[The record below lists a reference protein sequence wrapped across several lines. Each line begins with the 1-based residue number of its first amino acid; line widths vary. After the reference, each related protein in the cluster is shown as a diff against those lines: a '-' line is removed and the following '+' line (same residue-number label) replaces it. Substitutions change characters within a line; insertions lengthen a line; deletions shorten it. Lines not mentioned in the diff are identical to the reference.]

1 MSRRLLPRVYGR
13 FERKGVTR
21 TNSENSAKLAA
32 ANGSPIRVEGGSIWA
47 FGRDGRS
54 SNMKFLDADVRRP
67 VATVSAIVDEESVV
81 VFGPQEAYIENT
93 NTGQRVPMC
102 RRKGVSVVQLDVRE
116 SPKKV
121 ESKTP
126 YESDTHEGI
135 PVFRRPL

>member
-1 MSRRLLPRVYGR
+1 M
-13 FERKGVTR
+13 
-21 TNSENSAKLAA
+21 KLAA
-32 ANGSPIRVEGGSIWA
+32 ANGSPIRVEGYSNLA
-47 FGRDGRS
+47 FERGGRR

-67 VATVSAIVDEESVV
+67 LASVSAIVDEENVV

-93 NTGQRVPMC
+93 STAQRIPMC

-126 YESDTHEGI
+126 DESDTHEGI
-135 PVFRRPL
+135 LVFRRLA